1 MLKLGINPFG
11 VFACNFIAC
20 TGESVTLMLGPAAG
34 LLCRCW
40 GKDVIYTCTKPTF
53 TIRVKR
59 NRKKMFHTG
68 PPGWCNF
75 LRFVNV
81 YHYMNYPDDI
91 KPDDSEVKF
100 SPVRPLPALQCTAAT
115 FLESADSQLWTSSQ
129 NGWISSMFGGVWS
142 SNAYRA
148 TCNYR

>member
-11 VFACNFIAC
+11 VFACNFIAW

-81 YHYMNYPDDI
+81 LSWRYKSRWY
-91 KPDDSEVKF
+91 KF